1 MGVSR
6 SRRQSL
12 ECHGCHIPPPSPQPS
27 SAFEDIFDVDSPV
40 SRPVS
45 EAFMS
50 GTSTPNGTIGSRP
63 PSLTEILLDVA
74 SPPWTLS
81 AFMAYLSQ
89 NHCMESLEFTLD
101 SQRYAAFYNEMITN
115 NPNRAQET
123 NDRVCILWEK
133 LMQVYII
140 PCAPREVNLPARI
153 RDQLLGLPC
162 GPIPPHPAQ
171 LDEAGRILYEL
182 MNDSLLLPFLQ
193 SVAPMQLDG
202 PVDEHGRGSR
212 RSSNSNTRMG
222 APVRSMNSMHHTD
235 PESLTDDSDCN
246 STPGMEPMTPP
257 TTPPT
262 SEWAFT
268 TSPGGLQ
275 RAVAAHNKGS
285 QVVSLPESS
294 DEAYWTREISQEALE
309 AEGSYHGHPLHSNS
323 NAADDGWYH
332 NPDLQQYGGFGDG
345 TAAKFDTAQSGA
357 KASLVQRNIRMRR
370 RQNKPPELIT
380 YMQSARNK
388 YTGQCQQASATPS
401 YRPDLP
407 ALLVSSNYAGNNS
420 IDNASMPMTDVSN
433 YLPTPTT
440 SNEDMRCPSTSSETE
455 AFRYASPIEDLYGWD
470 AELERR
476 EASPSR
482 DSISST
488 EGLDAFVLSYR
499 RANGSKHSLLQ
510 RVFRVGSSSSM
521 GKMETAV

>member
-1 MGVSR
+1 MMGVSR

-12 ECHGCHIPPPSPQPS
+12 ECHGCNIPPPSPQPS

-50 GTSTPNGTIGSRP
+50 GASTPNGTIGSRP

-115 NPNRAQET
+115 NPNRTQET

-162 GPIPPHPAQ
+162 GPTPPHPAQ

-275 RAVAAHNKGS
+275 RAVAAHNK
-285 QVVSLPESS
+285 
-294 DEAYWTREISQEALE
+294 AYWTHELSQEALE

-323 NAADDGWYH
+323 TAADDGWYH
-332 NPDLQQYGGFGDG
+332 NPELQQDGGFGDG
-345 TAAKFDTAQSGA
+345 TAAKSDTARSGA

-370 RQNKPPELIT
+370 RQNKPPALVT
-380 YMQSARNK
+380 NMQLVGNK
-388 YTGQCQQASATPS
+388 YTPQSHQASATPS
-401 YRPDLP
+401 YRP
-407 ALLVSSNYAGNNS
+407 ALLPPPVSSDYAGNNN
-420 IDNASMPMTDVSN
+420 IDSTSMPMTDVSN

-455 AFRYASPIEDLYGWD
+455 AFRYASPIEDMYGWD

-488 EGLDAFVLSYR
+488 EGLDAFALSYR

-510 RVFRVGSSSSM
+510 RVFRVGSSSSV
-521 GKMETAV
+521 GKMETAA

>member
-1 MGVSR
+1 MMGVSR

-12 ECHGCHIPPPSPQPS
+12 ECHGCNIPPPSPQPS

-50 GTSTPNGTIGSRP
+50 GASTPNGTIGSRP

-115 NPNRAQET
+115 NPNRTQET

-162 GPIPPHPAQ
+162 GPTPPHPAQ

-275 RAVAAHNKGS
+275 RAVAAHNK
-285 QVVSLPESS
+285 
-294 DEAYWTREISQEALE
+294 
-309 AEGSYHGHPLHSNS
+309 
-323 NAADDGWYH
+323 ADDGWYH
-332 NPDLQQYGGFGDG
+332 NPDLQQDGGFGDG
-345 TAAKFDTAQSGA
+345 TAAKYDTASSGA

-370 RQNKPPELIT
+370 RQNKPPTLVT
-380 YMQSARNK
+380 NMQSVGNK
-388 YTGQCQQASATPS
+388 YTPQSHQASATPS
-401 YRPDLP
+401 YRPDLLP
-407 ALLVSSNYAGNNS
+407 PPVSFDYAGNN
-420 IDNASMPMTDVSN
+420 IENTPMPMTDVSN

-455 AFRYASPIEDLYGWD
+455 AFRYASPIEDMYGWD

-488 EGLDAFVLSYR
+488 EGLDAFALSYR

-510 RVFRVGSSSSM
+510 RVFRVGSSSSV
-521 GKMETAV
+521 GKMETAA

>member
-1 MGVSR
+1 MMGVSR

-12 ECHGCHIPPPSPQPS
+12 ECHGCNIPPPSPQPS

-40 SRPVS
+40 SRPLS

-115 NPNRAQET
+115 NPNPTQET

-162 GPIPPHPAQ
+162 GPTPPHPAQ

-193 SVAPMQLDG
+193 SVTPMQLDG

-275 RAVAAHNKGS
+275 RAVA
-285 QVVSLPESS
+285 SLPESS
-294 DEAYWTREISQEALE
+294 DDAYWTHEISQEALE
-309 AEGSYHGHPLHSNS
+309 AEGSYHGHPLLSNS

-332 NPDLQQYGGFGDG
+332 NPDLQQDGGFGDG
-345 TAAKFDTAQSGA
+345 TAAKSDTARSGA
-357 KASLVQRNIRMRR
+357 NASLVQRNIRMRR
-370 RQNKPPELIT
+370 RQNKPPELVT
-380 YMQSARNK
+380 NMQSVRNK
-388 YTGQCQQASATPS
+388 YTAQSHQASDHAE
-401 YRPDLP
+401 
-407 ALLVSSNYAGNNS
+407 NNN
-420 IDNASMPMTDVSN
+420 IDNTSMPMTDVSN

-455 AFRYASPIEDLYGWD
+455 AFRYASPIEDMYGWD

-476 EASPSR
+476 EASPIR

-488 EGLDAFVLSYR
+488 EGLDAFALSYR

-510 RVFRVGSSSSM
+510 RVFRVGSSSSV

>member
-1 MGVSR
+1 MMSVSR

-12 ECHGCHIPPPSPQPS
+12 ECHGCNIPPPSPQPS
-27 SAFEDIFDVDSPV
+27 SAFEDIFDVDSPT

-45 EAFMS
+45 EAFVS

-101 SQRYAAFYNEMITN
+101 SQRYAAFYSEMITN
-115 NPNRAQET
+115 NPNYTQEN

-162 GPIPPHPAQ
+162 GPSPPHPAQ

-182 MNDSLLLPFLQ
+182 MNDSLLVPFLQ
-193 SVAPMQLDG
+193 SVAHMQLDG
-202 PVDEHGRGSR
+202 NAEDHGRGSR
-212 RSSNSNTRMG
+212 RSSNSNTRVG
-222 APVRSMNSMHHTD
+222 ATARSLNTTHHNESDSM
-235 PESLTDDSDCN
+235 TDDSDCN

-262 SEWAFT
+262 SEWTFT

-275 RAVAAHNKGS
+275 RAV
-285 QVVSLPESS
+285 VSLPESS
-294 DEAYWTREISQEALE
+294 NDAGWIQETSQEAPE
-309 AEGSYHGHPLHSNS
+309 AEGTYLGHPLHGELH
-323 NAADDGWYH
+323 AADGGWYYTS
-332 NPDLQQYGGFGDG
+332 DLREDGSFGDG
-345 TAAKFDTAQSGA
+345 TAAKLDTSHISA
-357 KASLVQRNIRMRR
+357 KSSFVQKNIRMRR
-370 RQNKPPELIT
+370 RLNKPSALVT
-380 YMQSARNK
+380 DMQSMK
-388 YTGQCQQASATPS
+388 
-401 YRPDLP
+401 
-407 ALLVSSNYAGNNS
+407 SSNSLSCHSVLLQSLSPDCNEN
-420 IDNASMPMTDVSN
+420 DVRVIKPLLNDISN
-433 YLPTPTT
+433 YLPIPDTNNETIDYHSTT
-440 SNEDMRCPSTSSETE
+440 SDDK
-455 AFRYASPIEDLYGWD
+455 AFRYASPVQDMYGWD
-470 AELERR
+470 AELDRR
-476 EASPSR
+476 ELSPSR
-482 DSISST
+482 ASISST
-488 EGLDAFVLSYR
+488 EGCDTIALSFR

-510 RVFRVGSSSSM
+510 RVFRVGSSSSI
-521 GKMETAV
+521 GKIETVI

>member
-1 MGVSR
+1 MMGVSR

-12 ECHGCHIPPPSPQPS
+12 DCHGIPPSPQPS

-50 GTSTPNGTIGSRP
+50 GASTPNGTTNSRP

-101 SQRYAAFYNEMITN
+101 SQRYAAFYNETITN
-115 NPNRAQET
+115 NSNRTQED
-123 NDRVCILWEK
+123 NDRVCVLWEK

-162 GPIPPHPAQ
+162 GPSPPHPAQ
-171 LDEAGRILYEL
+171 LEEAGRILYEL
-182 MNDSLLLPFLQ
+182 MNDSLLVPFLQ
-193 SVAPMQLDG
+193 SVAPMHVDG
-202 PVDEHGRGSR
+202 SAEEHGRGSR

-222 APVRSMNSMHHTD
+222 APVRSMNSMHHHPE

-275 RAVAAHNKGS
+275 RAVAAHNKGWKKMEETHETGG
-285 QVVSLPESS
+285 LRFGP
-294 DEAYWTREISQEALE
+294 
-309 AEGSYHGHPLHSNS
+309 PLHGTLH
-323 NAADDGWYH
+323 AADDGWYH
-332 NPDLQQYGGFGDG
+332 NPDLRQAGGFGNG
-345 TAAKFDTAQSGA
+345 TTAKFDTIRNGV
-357 KASLVQRNIRMRR
+357 KTSLVQKNIRMRR
-370 RQNKPPELIT
+370 RSNKHSDFVAA
-380 YMQSARNK
+380 MQPLAGKHVAESHSTSHRH
-388 YTGQCQQASATPS
+388 
-401 YRPDLP
+401 DLP
-407 ALLVSSNYAGNNS
+407 LLSISPVCSGGNVQA
-420 IDNASMPMTDVSN
+420 IQTPMVDVSN
-433 YLPTPTT
+433 YLPIPTT
-440 SNEDMRCPSTSSETE
+440 SSEDIGSPSTTSDHQ
-455 AFRYASPIEDLYGWD
+455 AFRYASPVEDLYGWD
-470 AELERR
+470 AELDRR
-476 EASPSR
+476 RSPSR
-482 DSISST
+482 SSMSSN
-488 EGLDAFVLSYR
+488 EGCDAIALSYR
-499 RANGSKHSLLQ
+499 RANDSKHSLLQ
-510 RVFRVGSSSSM
+510 RVFRVGSSTSM
-521 GKMETAV
+521 TKMETAI

>member
-1 MGVSR
+1 MMSVSR

-12 ECHGCHIPPPSPQPS
+12 EYHGCNIPPPSPQPS
-27 SAFEDIFDVDSPV
+27 SAFEDIFDVDSPT

-50 GTSTPNGTIGSRP
+50 GTSTPNGAIGSRP
-63 PSLTEILLDVA
+63 PSLTEILIDVA
-74 SPPWTLS
+74 PPPWTLS

-115 NPNRAQET
+115 NPNRTQED
-123 NDRVCILWEK
+123 NDRVCVLWEK

-162 GPIPPHPAQ
+162 GPTPPHPAQ

-202 PVDEHGRGSR
+202 PVDDHGRGSR
-212 RSSNSNTRMG
+212 RSSNSNARMG

-275 RAVAAHNKGS
+275 RAV
-285 QVVSLPESS
+285 VSLPESS
-294 DEAYWTREISQEALE
+294 NEAGWPHEISQEALE
-309 AEGSYHGHPLHSNS
+309 AEGTYHGHPLHANLH
-323 NAADDGWYH
+323 AADDGWYH
-332 NPDLQQYGGFGDG
+332 NPDLRQDGGFGDG
-345 TAAKFDTAQSGA
+345 TAAKFDTARNGA
-357 KASLVQRNIRMRR
+357 KVSLVQRNIRMRR
-370 RQNKPPELIT
+370 RLNKPPGLIT
-380 YMQSARNK
+380 NMQPVKNK
-388 YTGQCQQASATPS
+388 HTAQSQQISITS
-401 YRPDLP
+401 SHRPDLA
-407 ALLVSSNYAGNNS
+407 ALLVSSEYGGNNA
-420 IDNASMPMTDVSN
+420 DATPTPMADVSN

-440 SNEDMRCPSTSSETE
+440 SNEDVCCLPTTSDHE
-455 AFRYASPIEDLYGWD
+455 AFRYASPIEDMYGWD
-470 AELERR
+470 AELDRR
-476 EASPSR
+476 EACASR
-482 DSISST
+482 DSMSST
-488 EGLDAFVLSYR
+488 EGLDTIALSYR

-510 RVFRVGSSSSM
+510 KVFRAGSSSM
-521 GKMETAV
+521 GKMETAI

>member
-1 MGVSR
+1 MMGVSR

-12 ECHGCHIPPPSPQPS
+12 ECHGCNIPPPSPQPS

-50 GTSTPNGTIGSRP
+50 GASTPNGTIGSRP

-115 NPNRAQET
+115 NPNRTQET

-162 GPIPPHPAQ
+162 GPTPPHPAQ

-275 RAVAAHNKGS
+275 RAVAAHNK
-285 QVVSLPESS
+285 
-294 DEAYWTREISQEALE
+294 
-309 AEGSYHGHPLHSNS
+309 
-323 NAADDGWYH
+323 ADDGWYH
-332 NPDLQQYGGFGDG
+332 NPDLQQDGGFGDG
-345 TAAKFDTAQSGA
+345 TAAKSDTARSGA

-370 RQNKPPELIT
+370 RQNKPPALVT
-380 YMQSARNK
+380 NVQSVGNK
-388 YTGQCQQASATPS
+388 YTLQSHQASATPS
-401 YRPDLP
+401 YCPDLLP
-407 ALLVSSNYAGNNS
+407 PPVSFGYAGNNN
-420 IDNASMPMTDVSN
+420 IDNTSMPMTDVSN

-455 AFRYASPIEDLYGWD
+455 AFRYASPIEDMYGWD

-476 EASPSR
+476 EASPGR

-488 EGLDAFVLSYR
+488 EGLDAFALSYR

-510 RVFRVGSSSSM
+510 RVFRVGSSSSV
-521 GKMETAV
+521 GKMETAA

>member
-1 MGVSR
+1 MMGVSR

-12 ECHGCHIPPPSPQPS
+12 ECHGCSIPPPSPQPS

-45 EAFMS
+45 ETFMS

-115 NPNRAQET
+115 NPNRTQET
-123 NDRVCILWEK
+123 NDRVCVLWEK

-162 GPIPPHPAQ
+162 GPTPPHPAQ

-222 APVRSMNSMHHTD
+222 AHIRSMNSMHHTD

-275 RAVAAHNKGS
+275 RAVAAHNKGWKKMGAK
-285 QVVSLPESS
+285 L
-294 DEAYWTREISQEALE
+294 EALE
-309 AEGSYHGHPLHSNS
+309 TEGSYHGHPLHRNP

-332 NPDLQQYGGFGDG
+332 NPDLQQDGDFEDG
-345 TAAKFDTAQSGA
+345 TAAKSDTVRSGA
-357 KASLVQRNIRMRR
+357 KSSLVQRNIRMRR
-370 RQNKPPELIT
+370 RQNKPPELVT
-380 YMQSARNK
+380 DMQSVRNK
-388 YTGQCQQASATPS
+388 YTAQSHQASATPS
-401 YRPDLP
+401 YRPDVP
-407 ALLVSSNYAGNNS
+407 ALLVSSDYAGNNN
-420 IDNASMPMTDVSN
+420 IDNNSTPTDVSN

-440 SNEDMRCPSTSSETE
+440 SHEDMRCPSTSSETE
-455 AFRYASPIEDLYGWD
+455 AFIYASPIEDMYGWD

-482 DSISST
+482 DSMSST
-488 EGLDAFVLSYR
+488 EGLDTFALSYR

-521 GKMETAV
+521 GKMETIV

>member
-1 MGVSR
+1 MMGVSR

-12 ECHGCHIPPPSPQPS
+12 DCHAIPPSPQPS

-45 EAFMS
+45 EAFVS
-50 GTSTPNGTIGSRP
+50 GASTPNGSTSSRP

-101 SQRYAAFYNEMITN
+101 SQRYAAFYNEIITN
-115 NPNRAQET
+115 NSNRTQEN
-123 NDRVCILWEK
+123 NDRVCVLWEK

-162 GPIPPHPAQ
+162 GPSPPHPAQ
-171 LDEAGRILYEL
+171 LEEAGRILYEL
-182 MNDSLLLPFLQ
+182 MNDSLLVPFLQ
-193 SVAPMQLDG
+193 SVAPMHVDG
-202 PVDEHGRGSR
+202 STEEHGRGSR

-222 APVRSMNSMHHTD
+222 APVRSMNSMHHHHE

-275 RAVAAHNKGS
+275 RAV
-285 QVVSLPESS
+285 VSLPESS
-294 DEAYWTREISQEALE
+294 NEADWAHAISEETHETGGARF
-309 AEGSYHGHPLHSNS
+309 GPPLHGTLH
-323 NAADDGWYH
+323 AADDGWHH
-332 NPDLQQYGGFGDG
+332 NPDLRQDGGFGNG
-345 TAAKFDTAQSGA
+345 TTAKFDTVRNGV
-357 KASLVQRNIRMRR
+357 KTSLVQKNIRMRR
-370 RQNKPPELIT
+370 RSNKHHDFV
-380 YMQSARNK
+380 
-388 YTGQCQQASATPS
+388 ATVQPLAGKHAAESHSTS
-401 YRPDLP
+401 YRHDLP
-407 ALLVSSNYAGNNS
+407 LLSISPVCTGGNVQ
-420 IDNASMPMTDVSN
+420 AAQVPMVDVSN

-440 SNEDMRCPSTSSETE
+440 SSEDIGSPSTTSDHQ
-455 AFRYASPIEDLYGWD
+455 AFRYASPVEDMYGWD

-476 EASPSR
+476 RSPSR
-482 DSISST
+482 SSMSSN
-488 EGLDAFVLSYR
+488 EGCDTIALSYR

-510 RVFRVGSSSSM
+510 RVFRVSSSTSM
-521 GKMETAV
+521 AKMEAAT

>member
-115 NPNRAQET
+115 NSNRAQET

-275 RAVAAHNKGS
+275 RAVAAHNK
-285 QVVSLPESS
+285 
-294 DEAYWTREISQEALE
+294 
-309 AEGSYHGHPLHSNS
+309 
-323 NAADDGWYH
+323 ADDGWYH
-332 NPDLQQYGGFGDG
+332 NPDLQQYCGFGDG

-380 YMQSARNK
+380 NLQSARNK
-388 YTGQCQQASATPS
+388 YTAQCHQASATPS
-401 YRPDLP
+401 YRPYLP

-420 IDNASMPMTDVSN
+420 IDNISMPMTDVSN

-440 SNEDMRCPSTSSETE
+440 SNEDIRCPSTSSETE
-455 AFRYASPIEDLYGWD
+455 AFRFASPIEDLYGWD

-488 EGLDAFVLSYR
+488 EGLDAFALSYR

>member
-1 MGVSR
+1 MSLLLLDLVPSLRNASRPGPFPYLIFDYSITRPGTHRSVPDHRMMGVSR

-115 NPNRAQET
+115 NSNRAQET

-275 RAVAAHNKGS
+275 RAVAAHNKG
-285 QVVSLPESS
+285 
-294 DEAYWTREISQEALE
+294 W
-309 AEGSYHGHPLHSNS
+309 
-323 NAADDGWYH
+323 
-332 NPDLQQYGGFGDG
+332 
-345 TAAKFDTAQSGA
+345 KKMGA
-357 KASLVQRNIRMRR
+357 KLGFNRKSSRTR
-370 RQNKPPELIT
+370 
-380 YMQSARNK
+380 SA
-388 YTGQCQQASATPS
+388 P
-401 YRPDLP
+401 
-407 ALLVSSNYAGNNS
+407 
-420 IDNASMPMTDVSN
+420 
-433 YLPTPTT
+433 
-440 SNEDMRCPSTSSETE
+440 TSSH
-455 AFRYASPIEDLYGWD
+455 PP
-470 AELERR
+470 
-476 EASPSR
+476 PSEGYHMHH
-482 DSISST
+482 DS
-488 EGLDAFVLSYR
+488 L
-499 RANGSKHSLLQ
+499 
-510 RVFRVGSSSSM
+510 
-521 GKMETAV
+521 